1 MAWSA
6 SPVAVAVADHGRV
19 VQAAKSIVQGAE
31 SFTRL
36 TTVITI
42 STTTTVEPEAAH
54 PALARRPVTRTITIA
69 VLVVTEAVAEAEAV
83 REVGER
89 PVNVVVSAAIAD
101 VDDRARQVARLVR
114 VVTRALILSPR
125 AMYGV

>member
-1 MAWSA
+1 M
-6 SPVAVAVADHGRV
+6 AVAVADHGRV

-42 STTTTVEPEAAH
+42 STTTTTTTTVEPEAAH
-54 PALARRPVTRTITIA
+54 PALAHRPMTRTITIA

-89 PVNVVVSAAIAD
+89 PVNVVMSAVIAD

>member
-1 MAWSA
+1 M
-6 SPVAVAVADHGRV
+6 AVAVADHGRV

-42 STTTTVEPEAAH
+42 STTTTTTTTVEPEAAH
-54 PALARRPVTRTITIA
+54 PALAHRPVTRTITIA

-89 PVNVVVSAAIAD
+89 PVNVVMSAVIAD

>member
-1 MAWSA
+1 M
-6 SPVAVAVADHGRV
+6 AVAVADHGRV

-42 STTTTVEPEAAH
+42 STTTTTTVEPEAAH
-54 PALARRPVTRTITIA
+54 PALAHRPMTRTITIA

-89 PVNVVVSAAIAD
+89 PVNVVMSAVIAD